1 VAEIVKSM
9 KQFAHP
15 GGDEK
20 SPLDINQAVQDTILV
35 CRNEWKY
42 YSNMETS
49 LDPELPPVSCYQG
62 EIKQVLLNIIVNA
75 AQAIEASLETEKDK
89 KGTIL
94 VQTRKDGDWAEIKIA
109 DDGPGM
115 APEVRERVF
124 DPFFTTKEVGK
135 GTGQGLNLAYRT
147 VVQKHQGHLWVESEE
162 GQGASFTLRL
172 PLI

>member
-1 VAEIVKSM
+1 
-9 KQFAHP
+9 
-15 GGDEK
+15 
-20 SPLDINQAVQDTILV
+20 VQTD
-35 CRNEWKY
+35 
-42 YSNMETS
+42 

-75 AQAIEASLETEKDK
+75 AQAIEDSLETEGDK

-94 VQTRKDGDWAEIKIA
+94 VQTRKDDDWAEIKIA

-115 APEVRERVF
+115 PPEVKDRVF

-147 VVQKHQGHLWVESEE
+147 VVQKHQGSLWVESQE
-162 GQGASFTLRL
+162 GQGAAFIIRL